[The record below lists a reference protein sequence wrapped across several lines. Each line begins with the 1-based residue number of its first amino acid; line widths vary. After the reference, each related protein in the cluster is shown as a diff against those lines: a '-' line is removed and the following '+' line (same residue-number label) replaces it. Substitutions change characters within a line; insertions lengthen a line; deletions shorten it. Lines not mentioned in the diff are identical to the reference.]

1 MHALPHRCTISR
13 PSATRTDAYGQPVAT
28 GYAVAAGDVRCRF
41 SARRAEAPR
50 LLVGRETVLDGRDRV
65 SDIRQADG
73 TVIDA
78 GPFGGRERRRRRRG
92 ACGVGYRRARLLRL
106 AELEG

>member
-1 MHALPHRCTISR
+1 MPCRIAARSRAPRDADRRLRAARGDGLRRRRRRRALPVQRA
-13 PSATRTDAYGQPVAT
+13 P
-28 GYAVAAGDVRCRF
+28 
-41 SARRAEAPR
+41 AEAPR
-50 LLVGRETVLDGRDRV
+50 LLVGRDTVLDGRDRV

-78 GPFGGRERRRRRRG
+78 GPFAVESVSAPAGRVR
-92 ACGVGYRRARLLRL
+92 VGYRRARLLRL

>member
-1 MHALPHRCTISR
+1 MPALPHRCTISR
-13 PSATRTDAYGQPVAT
+13 PTGTRTDAYGQPVAT

-41 SARRAEAPR
+41 SARRADAPS
-50 LLVGRETVLDGRDRV
+50 LLLGRETVLDGRDRV

-78 GPFGGRERRRRRRG
+78 GPFAVASVSAPTGRVRL
-92 ACGVGYRRARLLRL
+92 GYRRARLLRL

>member
-13 PSATRTDAYGQPVAT
+13 PSGTRTDAYGQPVAT

-41 SARRAEAPR
+41 SARRPEAPS
-50 LLVGRETVLDGRDRV
+50 LLVGRETALDGRDRV

-78 GPFGGRERRRRRRG
+78 GPFAVESVSAPTGRVR
-92 ACGVGYRRARLLRL
+92 VGYRRARLLRL

>member
-1 MHALPHRCTISR
+1 MQALPHRCTISR
-13 PSATRTDAYGQPVAT
+13 PTGTRADAYGQPVAT
-28 GYAVAAGDVRCRF
+28 GYAVTAGDARCRF
-41 SARRAEAPR
+41 SARRAEAP
-50 LLVGRETVLDGRDRV
+50 LLIVGRETVLDGRDRV

-78 GPFGGRERRRRRRG
+78 GPFAVASVSAPTGRVRT
-92 ACGVGYRRARLLRL
+92 AWRRARLLRL

>member
-13 PSATRTDAYGQPVAT
+13 PTGTRTDAYGQPVAT

-50 LLVGRETVLDGRDRV
+50 LLVARDTVLDGRDRV

-73 TVIDA
+73 TPIDA
-78 GPFGGRERRRRRRG
+78 GPFAVESVAAPMGRVR
-92 ACGVGYRRARLLRL
+92 VGYRRARLLRL

>member
-13 PSATRTDAYGQPVAT
+13 PSGTQTDAYGQPVAT

-78 GPFGGRERRRRRRG
+78 GPFAVASVSAPTGRVRL
-92 ACGVGYRRARLLRL
+92 GYRRARLLRL

>member
-13 PSATRTDAYGQPVAT
+13 PSGTRTDAYGQPVAT

-73 TVIDA
+73 TAIDA
-78 GPFGGRERRRRRRG
+78 GPFGIASVAAPTGRVRL
-92 ACGVGYRRARLLRL
+92 GYRRARLLRL

>member
-13 PSATRTDAYGQPVAT
+13 PSGTRTDAYGQPVAT

-73 TVIDA
+73 TAIDA
-78 GPFGGRERRRRRRG
+78 GPFAVASVAAPTGRVRL
-92 ACGVGYRRARLLRL
+92 GYRRARLLRL

>member
-1 MHALPHRCTISR
+1 MTALPHRCTISR

-41 SARRAEAPR
+41 SARRAEAPG

-78 GPFGGRERRRRRRG
+78 GPFAVASVSAPAGRVR
-92 ACGVGYRRARLLRL
+92 VGYRRARLLRL